1 MVKIYRSYEELC
13 NRLGV
18 IDFAEL
24 LLRALELW
32 KNCPSVLAHYQNR
45 FKHILIDEFQDTN
58 SVQYQWLKTL
68 SSSFSDVT
76 AVGDDDQ
83 SIYGWRGAK
92 VENILSFE
100 RDFKETK
107 VVKLEQNYRS
117 TSNILNAANA
127 VIKRNADRLGKIFGQ
142 I

>member
-68 SSSFSDVT
+68 SSSISDVT

-83 SIYGWRGAK
+83 SIYGWRGA
-92 VENILSFE
+92 
-100 RDFKETK
+100 
-107 VVKLEQNYRS
+107 
-117 TSNILNAANA
+117 
-127 VIKRNADRLGKIFGQ
+127 
-142 I
+142 